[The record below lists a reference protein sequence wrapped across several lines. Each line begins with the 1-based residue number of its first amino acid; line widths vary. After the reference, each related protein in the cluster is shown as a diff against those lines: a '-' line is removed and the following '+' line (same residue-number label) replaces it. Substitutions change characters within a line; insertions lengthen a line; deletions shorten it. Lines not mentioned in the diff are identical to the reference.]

1 MAVQRVLSVGL
12 LLVSVALGSV
22 AAGSDDEAG
31 GSRTATERHGPYCGE
46 APPQDQ
52 PVVFAP
58 GFISKPGRME
68 RALVFSPDGTEALFA
83 ETSADYRPRLLYT
96 RQVDGRWS
104 EPEPPSFADVG
115 NNTEAA
121 FASDGRRL
129 YFASNRPP
137 GAPPYQFD
145 LWVAEREGDGWGSAR
160 RLPEPISSPAAEYH
174 PTISAAG
181 TLCFASTRS
190 GNPDLFCAR
199 QSSDGEGLDLPE
211 PVREI
216 NTEHQEWDPYLAPDE
231 SYLIFKSD
239 RPGGLGE
246 GDGYIT
252 FRTPEGG
259 WGEPRLIPPPIN
271 TPLGDDV
278 GDISPD
284 GRYLIFSRR
293 RGDEMDVYWVRADVV
308 LGPRRSDA
316 AIEPEGSR
324 RPSPPET
331 NP

>member
-1 MAVQRVLSVGL
+1 MTTRRVLPAL
-12 LLVSVALGSV
+12 PLLVSVAWGPAS
-22 AAGSDDEAG
+22 AETIEKDRTPE
-31 GSRTATERHGPYCGE
+31 TATERRGPYCGE
-46 APPQDQ
+46 TPPQDQ

-68 RALVFSPDGTEALFA
+68 RALVFSPDGTEAFFA
-83 ETSADYRPRLLYT
+83 ETSADYRPRLLHT

-104 EPEPPSFADVG
+104 EPEAASFADVG
-115 NNTEAA
+115 NNTEPA
-121 FASDGRRL
+121 FSSDGRRV

-145 LWVAEREGDGWGSAR
+145 LWVTERDGDGWSPPR
-160 RLPEPISSPAAEYH
+160 RVPPPVSSPATEYH

-181 TLCFASTRS
+181 TLCFASTRG

-199 QSSDGEGLDLPE
+199 RSSDGEGFDPPQ
-211 PVREI
+211 PVREL
-216 NTEHQEWDPYLAPDE
+216 NTEHQEWDPFIAPDE

-246 GDGYIT
+246 MDGYVA
-252 FRTPEGG
+252 FRGPDGR
-259 WGEPRLIPPPIN
+259 WSDPRLIPAPIN

-284 GRYLIFSRR
+284 GRYLIFSRH

-308 LGPRRSDA
+308 LGLRSPSASTRRD
-316 AIEPEGSR
+316 ER
-324 RPSPPET
+324 
-331 NP
+331 